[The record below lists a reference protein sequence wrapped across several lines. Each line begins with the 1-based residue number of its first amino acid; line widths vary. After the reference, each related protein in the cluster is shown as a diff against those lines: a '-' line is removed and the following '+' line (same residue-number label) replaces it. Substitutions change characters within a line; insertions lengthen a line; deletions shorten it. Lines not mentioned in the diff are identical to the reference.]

1 MIYQASQALNCCV
14 DEEHGKGSLEE
25 AEAERLLLI
34 ASMCGTPKTIP
45 TQFHTRKSSFC
56 LVYLEISN
64 SRKGL
69 SLIVCFS
76 RSVFNFFLFY
86 EVCENFA
93 CKIRHSLHERVK
105 ESGVHLK
112 KCTVC

>member
-34 ASMCGTPKTIP
+34 ASMCVTPKTIP

-56 LVYLEISN
+56 LVYSEISN
-64 SRKGL
+64 SRERAFFDKSVSADL
-69 SLIVCFS
+69 FLI
-76 RSVFNFFLFY
+76 FFLMWF
-86 EVCENFA
+86 V
-93 CKIRHSLHERVK
+93 KTLHVK
-105 ESGVHLK
+105 
-112 KCTVC
+112 